1 MVTRTAVA
9 SPPPDD
15 ESYFEY
21 LEASLAERPSR
32 RRAKRNYRRE
42 GRLHVRSQRLPSPDT
57 VRMSKALLRAQRD
70 LAQAQAEAEARQQAT
85 HRENGDEPS

>member
-1 MVTRTAVA
+1 MVTKTAVA

-21 LEASLAERPSR
+21 LEASFADRPKR
-32 RRAKRNYRRE
+32 RQKRRYRRG
-42 GRLHVRSQRLPSPDT
+42 GRLHVRSERLPSPDT
-57 VRMSKALLRAQRD
+57 TRMSKALLRAQRD

-85 HRENGDEPS
+85 HGENSDAPT